1 MANTIKLSDVKVDLD
16 NPYEFALR
24 VPKRV
29 ATIKVCGGGITLHI
43 DDTMEFT
50 MPTEEQRKNLKEML
64 CIEVIPVIDQ
74 GGI

>member
-1 MANTIKLSDVKVDLD
+1 MENTLKLPEVKIDSD
-16 NPYEFALR
+16 NPHEFQLR

-29 ATIKVCGGGITLHI
+29 AVIKVCGAITLYI
-43 DDTMEFT
+43 DDTMDFI

-64 CIEVIPVIDQ
+64 CIEVIPVVDQ

>member
-1 MANTIKLSDVKVDLD
+1 MENIIKLPEKVELA
-16 NPYEFALR
+16 NPNEFRLR

-29 ATIKVCGGGITLHI
+29 ATIKVCGAITLYI

-64 CIEVIPVIDQ
+64 CIEVIPVAD
-74 GGI
+74 